1 MNSRTIKEG
10 LYIGL
15 MSGTSMDGVDV
26 VISEIRSLSLSV
38 IGSITVPYKKKLR
51 RTLDRVVLNN
61 EPLTIHSYAVLDVE
75 IGKEFAEAVNYAL
88 QEFGIKNNHIIAVG
102 SHGQTLRHSPSSAP
116 PYSLQIGDGATIAA
130 LTNITCISNFRSL
143 DIAKGGQGAP
153 LVPAFHEWCFSS
165 EDKERSILNIGGI
178 ANLTILNSDN
188 THPLG
193 FDTGPGNCLMDE
205 WTNLHLG
212 EPYDKEGTWA
222 SSGKTIPLLLESL
235 LDYDYFKKD
244 IPKSTGREEF
254 NLRFLREK
262 ITSTSMSSASSEDI
276 QATLLDLSTYSITA
290 ALDTFTKQKAS
301 DVFVC
306 GGGFYNTA
314 LIGALR
320 NAMPARSFF
329 STEKVGYDPR
339 FVEATAFSWLAFMR
353 ISRLPVKLVT
363 SKRMRRL
370 QLGAIHS

>member
-1 MNSRTIKEG
+1 
-10 LYIGL
+10 
-15 MSGTSMDGVDV
+15 MDGVDV
-26 VISEIRSLSLSV
+26 VISEIRRLSLSV

-51 RTLDRVVLNN
+51 TALDRVVLNN

-88 QEFGIKNNHIIAVG
+88 QEFGIKNNRIIAVG

-178 ANLTILNSDN
+178 ANVTILNSDN

-205 WTNLHLG
+205 WTKLHLG
-212 EPYDKEGTWA
+212 KPYDKGGTWA

-262 ITSTSMSSASSEDI
+262 ITSTSMRSASSENI
-276 QATLLDLSTYSITA
+276 QATLLELSPI
-290 ALDTFTKQKAS
+290 
-301 DVFVC
+301 
-306 GGGFYNTA
+306 
-314 LIGALR
+314 
-320 NAMPARSFF
+320 
-329 STEKVGYDPR
+329 
-339 FVEATAFSWLAFMR
+339 
-353 ISRLPVKLVT
+353 RLL
-363 SKRMRRL
+363 L
-370 QLGAIHS
+370 H